1 MDPYHQ
7 EINQHHITIT
17 ESRPMSM
24 VSNPMTEPKTTLK
37 DALIDIGSRSTVH
50 GISNIVTAPSKY
62 RRLLWIA
69 AFLACLGLVIYQLV
83 NIFVLYTSY
92 ETKTTYSLE
101 FNTEFP
107 AITICNNGYAAF
119 DGNVV
124 CLFYFISIKNINYL
138 EYIIHYKI
146 HSSKVSFFLYKICT
160 LYPYLK

>member
-1 MDPYHQ
+1 MDPYH
-7 EINQHHITIT
+7 ITTT
-17 ESRPMSM
+17 ESRPMSK
-24 VSNPMTEPKTTLK
+24 VSNPMKEPKSTLK

-50 GISNIVTAPSKY
+50 GISNIVTAPSIY

-69 AFLACLGLVIYQLV
+69 AFLACLGLVIYQLI

-119 DGNVV
+119 DANVV
-124 CLFYFISIKNINYL
+124 CLFYFISIKNIK
-138 EYIIHYKI
+138 E
-146 HSSKVSFFLYKICT
+146 
-160 LYPYLK
+160 